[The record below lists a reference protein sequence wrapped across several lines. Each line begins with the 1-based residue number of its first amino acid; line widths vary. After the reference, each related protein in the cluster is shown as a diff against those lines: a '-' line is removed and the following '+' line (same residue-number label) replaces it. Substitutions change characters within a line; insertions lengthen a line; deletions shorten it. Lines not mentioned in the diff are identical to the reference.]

1 MKTIRLK
8 YPYVAVM
15 KDRTLSYGG
24 NQSWFQGKILKK
36 YGCGVIAG
44 TDVLLY
50 LSLHKEYCRGME
62 FKEEKDINGI
72 WEEEQYQD
80 AVKTMRR
87 RYFPVIPGFGM
98 PGWVLA
104 AGMNAY
110 FRKNRIR

>member
-15 KDRTLSYGG
+15 KDGKLSYGG

-50 LSLHKEYCRGME
+50 LNLHKEYCRGQE
-62 FKEEKDINGI
+62 LKEEKN
-72 WEEEQYQD
+72 
-80 AVKTMRR
+80 
-87 RYFPVIPGFGM
+87 
-98 PGWVLA
+98 
-104 AGMNAY
+104 
-110 FRKNRIR
+110 

>member
-15 KDRTLSYGG
+15 KDGKLSYGG

-50 LSLHKEYCRGME
+50 LNLHK
-62 FKEEKDINGI
+62 
-72 WEEEQYQD
+72 
-80 AVKTMRR
+80 
-87 RYFPVIPGFGM
+87 
-98 PGWVLA
+98 
-104 AGMNAY
+104 
-110 FRKNRIR
+110 